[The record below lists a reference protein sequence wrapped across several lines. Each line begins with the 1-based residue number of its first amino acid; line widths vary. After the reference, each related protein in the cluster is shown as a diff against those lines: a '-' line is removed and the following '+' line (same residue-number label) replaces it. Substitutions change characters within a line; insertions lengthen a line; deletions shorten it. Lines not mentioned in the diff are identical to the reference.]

1 MSHAGAAAPEV
12 SVVMP
17 CLNEEAAIGA
27 CIEKIRRTFDQAGL
41 DGEIVVCDNG
51 STDRSVAIAE
61 AMGARVV
68 HQPERGY
75 GNAYLKGF
83 DSARG
88 RYLVMGDAD
97 DTYDF
102 TLIPEFLK
110 ALREGGN
117 AFVTGSRYLGGGD
130 GNITGL
136 HRWFGNPAL
145 TRILNALF
153 GTRYTDVYCGFRA
166 FSREAYE
173 RIRPVSPGMEFNLEL
188 AINAGLAGLKTAE
201 IPIVLAPRKGESK
214 LRTFRDGWRSLRMML
229 LYSPNQLFLV
239 PGSVLLS
246 LGLLLHVAVLLGL
259 VRFGGRPAAGVTAVF
274 ATVLSVVGFEILSLG
289 LHAKTY
295 SWSRRF
301 DHDNRFLGGFYSR
314 FTLET
319 GLLMGLGL
327 ALAGLAILATIVV
340 EWVKSDLLPLP
351 HPEWASFG
359 ATLDHPRTEHGVLL
373 VVHLGHVHEAARGTA
388 MTEPAESRPWS
399 TIELRLAALIVL
411 IAAALWAPRLRG
423 PLDLRYDAGVY
434 YILGRS
440 LAEGHGYRLL
450 NEPGAIEA
458 IQYPPVL
465 PAVAALHRAGP
476 GNQRS
481 RRGRPCAPAHDGAAV
496 SRVRPCV
503 VRAGAT
509 VPVAGFAFAAALLAI
524 LNAQVVFSPTTS
536 RPTCPTPPSPCSSSS
551 TRRIRGGGT
560 RRDGIRPAHRRRGA
574 ARRVGGAEPGA
585 TPLA

>member
-130 GNITGL
+130 ANITAL

-301 DHDNRFLGGFYSR
+301 DHDNRFLSGFYSR

-319 GLLMGLGL
+319 GLLVGLGL

-359 ATLDHPRTEHGVLL
+359 ATLT
-373 VVHLGHVHEAARGTA
+373 
-388 MTEPAESRPWS
+388 
-399 TIELRLAALIVL
+399 
-411 IAAALWAPRLRG
+411 
-423 PLDLRYDAGVY
+423 
-434 YILGRS
+434 ILGLS
-440 LAEGHGYRLL
+440 
-450 NEPGAIEA
+450 
-458 IQYPPVL
+458 
-465 PAVAALHRAGP
+465 
-476 GNQRS
+476 
-481 RRGRPCAPAHDGAAV
+481 
-496 SRVRPCV
+496 
-503 VRAGAT
+503 T
-509 VPVAGFAFAAALLAI
+509 
-524 LNAQVVFSPTTS
+524 VFSS
-536 RPTCPTPPSPCSSSS
+536 LFISAMSMRRPEGQ
-551 TRRIRGGGT
+551 R
-560 RRDGIRPAHRRRGA
+560 
-574 ARRVGGAEPGA
+574 
-585 TPLA
+585 

>member
-1 MSHAGAAAPEV
+1 MSHVGSVAPEV

-17 CLNEEAAIGA
+17 CLNEEEAIGA
-27 CIEKIRRTFDQAGL
+27 CIEKIQRTFEHAGL
-41 DGEIVVCDNG
+41 EGEIVVCDNG

-61 AMGARVV
+61 ALGARVV

-83 DSARG
+83 ESARG

-102 TLIPEFLK
+102 TLIPEFLS
-110 ALREGGN
+110 ALRERDN

-130 GNITGL
+130 ANITAL

-145 TRILNALF
+145 TRILNGLF

-166 FSREAYE
+166 FTRQAYD

-239 PGSVLLS
+239 PGSALLF

-274 ATVLSVVGFEILSLG
+274 ATVFSVVGFEILSLG

-301 DHDNRFLGGFYSR
+301 DPGNRFLSGFYSR

-319 GLLMGLGL
+319 GLLTGLGL
-327 ALAGLAILATIVV
+327 VSAGLAILAAVVV
-340 EWVKSDLLPLP
+340 EWLRSDLLPLP

-359 ATLDHPRTEHGVLL
+359 ATLT
-373 VVHLGHVHEAARGTA
+373 
-388 MTEPAESRPWS
+388 
-399 TIELRLAALIVL
+399 
-411 IAAALWAPRLRG
+411 
-423 PLDLRYDAGVY
+423 
-434 YILGRS
+434 ILGLSTMFSS
-440 LAEGHGYRLL
+440 LFISAMSMRRPEGPR
-450 NEPGAIEA
+450 
-458 IQYPPVL
+458 
-465 PAVAALHRAGP
+465 
-476 GNQRS
+476 
-481 RRGRPCAPAHDGAAV
+481 
-496 SRVRPCV
+496 
-503 VRAGAT
+503 
-509 VPVAGFAFAAALLAI
+509 
-524 LNAQVVFSPTTS
+524 
-536 RPTCPTPPSPCSSSS
+536 
-551 TRRIRGGGT
+551 
-560 RRDGIRPAHRRRGA
+560 
-574 ARRVGGAEPGA
+574 
-585 TPLA
+585 